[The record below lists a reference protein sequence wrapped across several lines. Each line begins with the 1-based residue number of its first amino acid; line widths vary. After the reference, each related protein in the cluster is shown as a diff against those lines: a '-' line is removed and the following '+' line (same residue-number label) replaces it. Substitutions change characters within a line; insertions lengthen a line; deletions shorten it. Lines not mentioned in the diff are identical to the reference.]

1 MTIFKFI
8 TKQIGNQ
15 IGSDSSKNPSY
26 DLLGNEKI
34 NN

>member
-1 MTIFKFI
+1 MAIFKFV

-15 IGSDSSKNPSY
+15 TGSDRSKNPSY